1 MPPLRGCNDPRPCD
15 RPMRPMRP
23 TGRCHHQSSI
33 TCLPALRENLDPP
46 APGGFFVSESAKGRA
61 PSLCS
66 LCSLRIDGGGS
77 PPQPGAPE
85 VEQRGQ
91 RGTGESRARASEAR
105 EFLSRRRRILKN
117 RDTRDSRES
126 QGRFRGGLGGMRTPV
141 RPSAAT
147 LFKTCTLYFWV
158 YPDLFLKLTTPAPA
172 ISSQSHPIN
181 PTPLSHF
188 VPQAREVSG
197 FYGFFGIYGG
207 RGW

>member
-1 MPPLRGCNDPRPCD
+1 MGAAPLSSREP
-15 RPMRPMRP
+15 
-23 TGRCHHQSSI
+23 GR
-33 TCLPALRENLDPP
+33 
-46 APGGFFVSESAKGRA
+46 
-61 PSLCS
+61 
-66 LCSLRIDGGGS
+66 
-77 PPQPGAPE
+77 
-85 VEQRGQ
+85 VEQSGQ
-91 RGTGESRARASEAR
+91 RGNSRARGREAL
-105 EFLSRRRRILKN
+105 EFLSRRKLQKN
-117 RDTRDSRES
+117 LVDSRKLKDEL
-126 QGRFRGGLGGMRTPV
+126 GGGLGEMTTPV

-207 RGW
+207 GGGQ